1 MATTIE
7 RDPQGR
13 FVSNNDD
20 AVSPASSNRN
30 FGVLA
35 GAVGAGAALG
45 VLAML
50 GRKAAVQAPT
60 ALAGDWAE
68 ALAAEHKAVL
78 KIFDAIE
85 ATAENATGRRTMLLT
100 QLKHALTKHAIE
112 EENVIYPALRDAGRR
127 DEADALNKEH
137 GDVKHYLY
145 QLDQT
150 PKNATEWLAIVRRF
164 RADIERHMTEEE
176 TELFPALRAQLS
188 EEKNKALKAA
198 MNKEGFKVA

>member
-1 MATTIE
+1 MATIE
-7 RDPQGR
+7 RDNKGR
-13 FVSNNDD
+13 FVGENSETMTSGST
-20 AVSPASSNRN
+20 SPSL
-30 FGVLA
+30 GILA

-60 ALAGDWAE
+60 ALAGDWVD

-78 KIFDAIE
+78 KVFDTIE
-85 ATAENATGRRTMLLT
+85 ATPETATGKRTMLLAH
-100 QLKHALTKHAIE
+100 LKHALVKHAIE

-127 DEADALNKEH
+127 DEADELNKEH

-145 QLDQT
+145 QLEQT
-150 PKNATEWLAIVRRF
+150 PKNSPEWLAIVRRF
-164 RADIERHMTEEE
+164 RADIEKHMTEEE
-176 TELFPALRAQLS
+176 TDLFPALRAQLS
-188 EEKNKALKAA
+188 EEKNKALKTA